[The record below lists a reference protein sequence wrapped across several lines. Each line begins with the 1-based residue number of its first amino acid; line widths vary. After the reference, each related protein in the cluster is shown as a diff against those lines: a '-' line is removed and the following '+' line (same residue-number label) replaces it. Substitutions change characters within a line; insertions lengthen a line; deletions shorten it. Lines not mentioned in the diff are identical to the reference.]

1 MDVFAL
7 DDHLLSQYA
16 GFARSL
22 TRIRAIEIQNKVN
35 ALYAGRRFWPEPL
48 IQLNPHYEGG
58 GSIQALVG
66 PGAGRGLRTNLP
78 RSRPVQDD
86 LTRVLSCAA
95 IKSRRLA
102 WRWSSLWARRDGIH
116 PCACLIA

>member
-16 GFARSL
+16 GYARSL

-66 PGAGRGLRTNLP
+66 PKGLVADCALFRDPGLFRTT
-78 RSRPVQDD
+78 

-116 PCACLIA
+116 PCACHIA

>member
-22 TRIRAIEIQNKVN
+22 TRIRAIEIQNKGQC
-35 ALYAGRRFWPEPL
+35 ALRGSTVLARAAHSIEPTL
-48 IQLNPHYEGG
+48 RGWRLDP
-58 GSIQALVG
+58 GSRGAQ
-66 PGAGRGLRTNLP
+66 GAGRKLRTNLP

-86 LTRVLSCAA
+86 PDKSLKLRRHQEQAIGLAVELSLG
-95 IKSRRLA
+95 ST
-102 WRWSSLWARRDGIH
+102 
-116 PCACLIA
+116 